1 MAGGHH
7 RAVVPGRPADR
18 LHRLA
23 GGGERAVIDTPSVDW
38 LALSPTL
45 ALLAVSGITLLGA
58 VIVPRAAERVF
69 SVVVSVAG
77 FVTSAVLAGV
87 VFDRSPEPSAVVVD
101 SMTRDRLGAL
111 AAILI
116 AVVGLVVVL
125 LSWGDGRR
133 SHVGEYYTLL
143 AAASAG

>member
-1 MAGGHH
+1 M
-7 RAVVPGRPADR
+7 
-18 LHRLA
+18 
-23 GGGERAVIDTPSVDW
+23 IDTPNVDW

-45 ALLAVSGITLLGA
+45 ALLAVAGITLLGA
-58 VIVPRAAERVF
+58 VIVPRAAERAF

-87 VFDRSPEPSAVVVD
+87 VFDRSADPSSVVVD

-125 LSWGDGRR
+125 LSGA
-133 SHVGEYYTLL
+133 T
-143 AAASAG
+143 AAARTSASTTRSSPPRLREWCSSSPPGT